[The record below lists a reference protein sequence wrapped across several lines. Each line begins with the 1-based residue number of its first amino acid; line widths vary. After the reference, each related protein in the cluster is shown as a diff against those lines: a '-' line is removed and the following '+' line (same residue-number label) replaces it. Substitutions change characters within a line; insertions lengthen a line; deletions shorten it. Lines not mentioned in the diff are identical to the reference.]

1 LNDLSGKKP
10 KHQPLNYTLAIAG
23 KTLHAMSKRGYQI
36 LAVNHL
42 TTNLTSKILAP
53 IVNRVVRELEIG
65 QEMAT

>member
-1 LNDLSGKKP
+1 
-10 KHQPLNYTLAIAG
+10 
-23 KTLHAMSKRGYQI
+23 MSKRGYQI